1 MFKPQHLRVASSCG
15 EKQPT
20 ITDRL
25 SQDGCGESFSILKV
39 VLDSI
44 MSARVSSL
52 EALNLAA
59 AEVRQRVARRVWG
72 PISPFCRS
80 PPPNLP
86 LGNLT
91 STTHECLAPALPATA
106 VLPAPTSTGAIFVPI
121 SARGEQEQESGHA
134 GPARETQRW
143 SSAGKDRWHRRPG
156 LVRCR
161 LAQAPHRR

>member
-1 MFKPQHLRVASSCG
+1 MWRVFQH
-15 EKQPT
+15 T
-20 ITDRL
+20 
-25 SQDGCGESFSILKV
+25 V

-72 PISPFCRS
+72 PSSPFCRS

-91 STTHECLAPALPATA
+91 STAHVYLAPALKATT
-106 VLPAPTSTGAIFVPI
+106 VLPAPRLTEERFVPI
-121 SARGEQEQESGHA
+121 SARGEQEQELEH
-134 GPARETQRW
+134 
-143 SSAGKDRWHRRPG
+143 
-156 LVRCR
+156 VR
-161 LAQAPHRR
+161 QA